1 MKRLLLSLSALA
13 PLAFVALPALP
24 LRAEAPAATAQAAPV
39 PAPAVAKPASDQPAV
54 TLDKAGAAAAATPS
68 GAPPSLATDGED
80 GKIGQVVAQILER
93 AHYLQRPF
101 DDAMSHLFLKMY
113 EDVLD
118 YRHMVFL
125 QTDLDEFEQKYGAQL
140 NKLTLTGDITPS
152 RDIYNRFLQR
162 LGERQAYVDKI
173 LKSPVDFTKD
183 ESVLTDRSKA
193 PWPKDQAEADELWR
207 LQVKFELLEGLL
219 SKKNPADTAKK
230 ISERYGRM
238 LKTMTKD
245 FDHTELLGS
254 YLSALTH
261 SYDPHSDYFTPEDAD
276 NFTINAIKM
285 SLRGIGAVLRTVD
298 GYPEIVSLV
307 PGGPADLDGRL
318 KAKDRIIAVAQEKEK
333 PVDVVDMKLRKVV
346 DMIRGAPKTKVTLT
360 VIPADSAD
368 SAVHK
373 DIVLTRDEVKLTYQ
387 KAQARLYE
395 QPGSDGT
402 VRKYGVI
409 VLPEFYQDASDDV
422 ANLIKQLKKQNISG
436 LVLDLRRDTGGIL
449 DEAIKITSLFV
460 QKGPVVQVKNPQGK
474 VNPFPIGDS
483 SLIYTGPLVV
493 AVSKSSAS
501 ASEIVAAALQDYG
514 RALIV
519 GDKTT
524 FGKGTVQTLID
535 LKDIN
540 WGFAGDPGKLKVTV
554 QKFYRI
560 TGDTTQYKGVSSDIV
575 LPSLDDVLDL
585 GEAQLPNALAA
596 DQVDPAKF
604 KRVAPSFPSLADLQ
618 AKSQARVAKSQ
629 DYAFLQKEIDLLK
642 PRLDTKTLSLNLEQ
656 RRVEKQASETL
667 KDEHDKA
674 LAARAPT
681 DRKVYLL
688 DLAMLDKGLPPQLA
702 VPKAAKAD
710 GAAKAKAPKKDG
722 PDATDGLDGENDD
735 DGSDGLPNSA
745 AAALR
750 DFGLDETVQILS
762 DYADKTGKTPLGA
775 N

>member
-1 MKRLLLSLSALA
+1 MKRLLLFLPALA
-13 PLAFVALPALP
+13 LAVLP
-24 LRAEAPAATAQAAPV
+24 LRAADAPAA
-39 PAPAVAKPASDQPAV
+39 APAVPSDSPAALPSDV
-54 TLDKAGAAAAATPS
+54 
-68 GAPPSLATDGED
+68 ED
-80 GKIGQVVAQILER
+80 GKIGQVVSQILER

-113 EDVLD
+113 EDALD

-125 QTDLDEFEQKYGAQL
+125 QTDIDEFDQKYGNQL

-152 RDIYNRFLQR
+152 RDVYNRFVQR
-162 LGERQAYVDKI
+162 LGERQAYVEKV
-173 LKSPVDFTKD
+173 LKTPPNDFTKD

-193 PWPKDQAEADELWR
+193 PWPKDEAEANDLWR
-207 LQVKFELLEGLL
+207 LQVKFDLLEGLL

-230 ISERYGRM
+230 ISERYVRM

-245 FDHTELLGS
+245 FDHGELLGT

-261 SYDPHSDYFTPEDAD
+261 SYDPHSDYLTPEDAD

-285 SLRGIGAVLRTVD
+285 SLQGIGAVLRTVD

-318 KAKDRIIAVAQEKEK
+318 KPKDRIVAVAQDKQK
-333 PVDVVDMKLRKVV
+333 PVDVVEMKLRKVV
-346 DMIRGAPKTKVTLT
+346 EMIRGAPRTKVTLT
-360 VIPADSAD
+360 IIPADSAD
-368 SAVHK
+368 SAVRK
-373 DIVLTRDEVKLTYQ
+373 DIVLTRDEVQLTQQ

-395 QPGSDGT
+395 VPGPDGT
-402 VRKYGVI
+402 VRKYGVVI
-409 VLPEFYQDASDDV
+409 LPEFYDHASDDV
-422 ANLIKQLKKQNISG
+422 AALIKQLKKQDISG

-460 QKGPVVQVKNPQGK
+460 QRGPVVQVKTPQGK
-474 VNPFPIGDS
+474 VNPYPIGDTG
-483 SLIYTGPLVV
+483 LIYTGPLVV

-535 LKDIN
+535 LKDFN
-540 WGFAGDPGKLKVTV
+540 WNFSGDPGRLKVTV

-560 TGDTTQYKGVSSDIV
+560 TGDTTQYKGVTSDIV

-585 GEAQLPNALAA
+585 GEAQLPNALAV

-604 KRVAPSFPSLADLQ
+604 KRVAPSFPDLASLRAL
-618 AKSQARVAKSQ
+618 SQARIAKSQ
-629 DYAFLQKEIDLLK
+629 DYAFLQRQIDLLK
-642 PRLDTKTLSLNLEQ
+642 PRLDSKSLSLNLEQ
-656 RRVEKQASETL
+656 RRAEKEQSETL
-667 KDEHDKA
+667 KDQHDKEVA
-674 LAARAPT
+674 SRAATGR
-681 DRKVYLL
+681 RISLL
-688 DLAMLDKGLPPQLA
+688 DMAMLRSGQPFQLA
-702 VPKAAKAD
+702 VPVK
-710 GAAKAKAPKKDG
+710 AAKAKAPAKKDS
-722 PDATDGLDGENDD
+722 PDGAADGMAGADDD
-735 DGSDGLPNSA
+735 DGAAPLSPSA
-745 AAALR
+745 VALR

-762 DYADKTGKTPLGA
+762 DYADKVGKTSLGA